1 MNLQNM
7 KRGET
12 TEQIKLFNWAN
23 NNLAA
28 LPCLT
33 LMYHVPNEGKR
44 SNGAVLKAMGMKNGV
59 PDVVLPVARK
69 NFHGLYLEMKY
80 GKNRETKEQKEFME
94 LLRQQ
99 GYKTSVCYGFENAKE
114 AILTYLQ
121 EENKPPL
128 ECCLSASWIYEK
140 CEGYMR
146 PGSMFS
152 RYECMLCDR
161 HNKTRAEQIIEN
173 NMAAASKGYRERI
186 ETDIANLSEGV
197 AFGKTD
203 LEYTLEMISKDLT
216 LLAKRKA
223 LTVEQSAAVLNIA
236 MEAYEMA
243 KLAEKRKSKNE

>member
-7 KRGET
+7 KRSET
-12 TEQIKLFNWAN
+12 TEQIRLFNWAN

-44 SNGAVLKAMGMKNGV
+44 SNGAILKAMGMKNGV

-114 AILTYLQ
+114 AILAYLQ

-146 PGSMFS
+146 PGRMFS
-152 RYECMLCDR
+152 KYECMLCDR
-161 HNKTRAEQIIEN
+161 HHKTRAEQIIEN

-186 ETDIANLSEGV
+186 ETDIANLSEGA

-216 LLAKRKA
+216 LLVKRKV
-223 LTVEQSAAVLNIA
+223 LTVEQSAAVLEVA
-236 MEAYEMA
+236 MEAYQH
-243 KLAEKRKSKNE
+243 AEKRKSKK